1 MADELPHGTL
11 LETIAGRLDR
21 LRQSEKKVADV
32 ILANPIGAMEFNM
45 AGLAD
50 EAGVSEP
57 TVMRFC
63 AAIGF
68 DGFRSFKIALA
79 QAVALGLPVTH
90 SSIGAGDSIA
100 DVAEKVFNHTISSLD
115 RARRHLD
122 VDAVDRAIDMLA
134 GAGRLLFVGFGA
146 SGIIAQ
152 DAQQKFPIFGV
163 PCDAPVDYHQQFIA
177 ASMSTPQ
184 TVVVAISHT
193 ARTHETVRVA
203 QAARDAGGSVIAITG
218 DEGPLS
224 QLADVEIRASTFEDT
239 DFYTPTVSRLAGLVI
254 IDVLATG
261 VALQKPTAELA
272 RIGVMKEA
280 LARLRGDS

>member
-1 MADELPHGTL
+1 
-11 LETIAGRLDR
+11 
-21 LRQSEKKVADV
+21 VADV
-32 ILANPIGAMEFNM
+32 ILANPIAAMEFNM

-79 QAVALGLPVTH
+79 QAIALGLPVTN
-90 SSIGAGDSIA
+90 SAIGKDDSTA
-100 DVAEKVFNHTISSLD
+100 DVAEKVFNHSISSLD

-122 VDAVDRAIDMLA
+122 MAAVERAIDLLTR
-134 GAGRLLFVGFGA
+134 AGRLLFIGFGA
-146 SGIIAQ
+146 SGIVAQ

-163 PCDAPVDYHQQFIA
+163 PCDAPADYHQQFIA
-177 ASMSTPQ
+177 ASMSGSE

-203 QAARDAGGSVIAITG
+203 RAARESGACVIAITG

-224 QLADVEIRASTFEDT
+224 EIADVDLRLSTFEDT

-254 IDVLATG
+254 VDILATG
-261 VALQKPTAELA
+261 VSLRKSTGDLERIRRMKESLA
-272 RIGVMKEA
+272 RMRSE
-280 LARLRGDS
+280 S